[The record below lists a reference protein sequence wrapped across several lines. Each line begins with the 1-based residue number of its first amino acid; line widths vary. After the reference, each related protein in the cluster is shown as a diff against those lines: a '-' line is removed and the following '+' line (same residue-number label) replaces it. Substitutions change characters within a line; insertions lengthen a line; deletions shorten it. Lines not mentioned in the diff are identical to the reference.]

1 MVRRETGKEQVVQV
15 HYDESLAS
23 YVAPEPCALARE
35 GKGEASVGERA
46 GQPLS
51 RERSLTP
58 GADAVTNAEGIMDRD
73 DSASPRLAGRGQRP
87 WHVRTLL
94 VREPGDLGIDLRM
107 NTAGPHREGGEP

>member
-1 MVRRETGKEQVVQV
+1 MLGLLGTIRNLAVRWETGKEQVVQV

-51 RERSLTP
+51 RENSVTP
-58 GADAVTNAEGIMDRD
+58 GADVITDAEGNIEGLSDFLCIG
-73 DSASPRLAGRGQRP
+73 SPP
-87 WHVRTLL
+87 
-94 VREPGDLGIDLRM
+94 
-107 NTAGPHREGGEP
+107 